1 MNLRYKC
8 EDDPLSYCYKF
19 EIFEEHGKIAEDGL
33 IERFSVYNDPLDFDF
48 DNGPRYHAWVPA
60 YDNYDGTERFWRH
73 YELSLM
79 EDDQRAECFE
89 EGLIEEYEVE
99 SCEWCYTWS
108 VSIYYSVLVIGGNEM

>member
-19 EIFEEHGKIAEDGL
+19 EYLEKMGKDAEDGL

-79 EDDQRAECFE
+79 NDDQLAECLE
-89 EGLIEEYEVE
+89 EGIIE
-99 SCEWCYTWS
+99 
-108 VSIYYSVLVIGGNEM
+108 